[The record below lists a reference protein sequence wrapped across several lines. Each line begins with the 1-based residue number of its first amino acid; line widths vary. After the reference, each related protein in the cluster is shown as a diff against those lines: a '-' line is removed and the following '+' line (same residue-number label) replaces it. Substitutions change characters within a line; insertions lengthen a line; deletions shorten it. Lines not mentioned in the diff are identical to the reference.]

1 MSEKKTILRSTTTV
15 MLVML
20 CSKLLGFLRQAAIAG
35 VFGSNS
41 STDIYFISNEFM
53 VNVSGA
59 FTTALTTAL
68 VTVYIAIAAKDGK
81 KSAGQLA
88 SRVLTMFLMAAAILL
103 LFLDVFANQVG
114 SLLAPAYDAAQ
125 LQQLA
130 HYLRLFSAAFIFSAI
145 QSIYAAV
152 LNANNIFVP
161 GKLYGV
167 VFSPLAILAI
177 VLWGDALGISALVY
191 AYYLAN
197 VLQIIFL
204 HVRCRGLYSF
214 RPSLSVRDERLK
226 QVGRLALPILISNVV
241 IQFDGVVDKA
251 ICSYLGSGVASAYTY
266 AHTLEQFVTGT
277 FTATITMVL
286 LSRFASLAAE
296 NDSQN
301 MRLTLEKSV
310 SAMILILAPVTL
322 IAMLCAGDIV
332 TVVYMRGE
340 FTAENVTVTAMALLG
355 FAIGF
360 PLVALREIMIRV
372 HFAYQKTQLPM
383 VISICSVVLN
393 IVLSLILSQFVGILG
408 VTAATSLSSILSV
421 VLLVL
426 SVRRFLPEFRFFSC
440 WRALVKCALSL
451 LPTAAVVLLVSR
463 FSSLP
468 PFPRTVVEII
478 LGCCVYVLALLVLR
492 CQELLSL
499 LQAAKAKLRKPQ

>member
-1 MSEKKTILRSTTTV
+1 MSGKKTIIKSTTAV
-15 MLVML
+15 VLVML

-41 STDIYFISNEFM
+41 STDIYFISSEFM
-53 VNVSGA
+53 INVSGA

-68 VTVYIAIAAKDGK
+68 VTVYIAIAATDGK
-81 KSAGQLA
+81 KSAGQVA
-88 SRVLTMFLMAAAILL
+88 SRVLTMFLMAAAVLVVV
-103 LFLDVFANQVG
+103 LDLFANQVG
-114 SLLAPAYDAAQ
+114 SLLAPAYDAAR
-125 LQQLA
+125 LQQLT
-130 HYLRLFSAAFIFSAI
+130 HYLRLFSAAFIFSAF

-152 LNANNIFVP
+152 LNANEIYVP

-177 VLWGDALGISALVY
+177 VLWGDCLGISALVY

-214 RPSLSVRDERLK
+214 RPSLSFQDERLK

-251 ICSYLGSGVASAYTY
+251 ICSYLGNGVASSYTY

-286 LSRFASLAAE
+286 LSRFASLAAKHDGE
-296 NDSQN
+296 N

-332 TVVYMRGE
+332 TVVYKRGE

-383 VISICSVVLN
+383 VISICSVALN
-393 IVLSLILSQFVGILG
+393 VVLSLVLSRFVGILG

-421 VLLVL
+421 VLLVMT
-426 SVRRFLPEFRFFSC
+426 SKRYLPEFRFFSC
-440 WRALVKCALSL
+440 WRTLLKCAGALAAA
-451 LPTAAVVLLVSR
+451 AAVVVLIGRMSPLSA
-463 FSSLP
+463 FL
-468 PFPRTVVEII
+468 RTVVEIVS
-478 LGCCVYVLALLVLR
+478 GCCVYVLALLVLR
-492 CQELLSL
+492 CRELLEL
-499 LQAAKAKLRKPQ
+499 LQAAKGKLRKQA